1 MKSATAY
8 MNDTYEGGVF
18 GKLLSECVNSSES
31 KNVPETMEYYFNTT
45 SQNVADS
52 MVYITSFSQAGNNFQ
67 MWSIYAELE
76 KGCTIRFSDDFFD
89 IRDSYIDPIEDLE
102 NNAYSLYQVQY
113 YNGNEDAALISFK
126 GQLSNIWNCLKNIKE
141 ILTRKSNEFKG
152 NDKNERLFNNA
163 SAEIRAFVAD
173 RLNEIRF
180 LFKSKDYEYESEL
193 RLIRSSR
200 FPRIDEENVDA
211 PKLYIDVER
220 DIDNL
225 EVTLG
230 KKIESEKAK
239 NLSIW
244 LNRTG
249 KVRKVEIAGDKNSKK

>member
-1 MKSATAY
+1 

-76 KGCTIRFSDDFFD
+76 KWCTIRFSDDFFD